1 MEYAS
6 GGELFSKLKPDVG
19 LSEAEAQN
27 YFRQLLAAVK
37 YLHTANLCHRDI
49 KPENILF
56 TEDGKLKLIDF
67 GNCSMLRSRSGM
79 CLKISSLTFK
89 ASGKL
94 LQKSIEF
101 YYRYSL

>member
-1 MEYAS
+1 MLIFMEYAS

-27 YFRQLLAAVK
+27 YFRQLLDAVK
-37 YLHTANLCHRDI
+37 YLHTCHLCHRDI

-67 GNCSMLRSRSGM
+67 GNVSMMRSRSG
-79 CLKISSLTFK
+79 T
-89 ASGKL
+89 A
-94 LQKSIEF
+94 LQLIMQP
-101 YYRYSL
+101 Y

>member
-1 MEYAS
+1 MLIFMEYAS

-27 YFRQLLAAVK
+27 YFRQLLAAVR
-37 YLHTANLCHRDI
+37 YLHRETNLCHRDI

-67 GNCSMLRSRSGM
+67 GNVTMLRSKSAM
-79 CLKISSLTFK
+79 CFTF
-89 ASGKL
+89 
-94 LQKSIEF
+94 
-101 YYRYSL
+101 